1 MRCFFGGKALHWLR
15 FGAAGAYGKLLS
27 AGVKAVRRL
36 GSRRRHETSD
46 IRFAGNRA
54 VDFEEPGHDMY
65 TAIALLASRR
75 E

>member
-1 MRCFFGGKALHWLR
+1 MFLVERQLDSLR

-36 GSRRRHETSD
+36 GSRRRHEAYD
-46 IRFAGNRA
+46 ICFARNRV
-54 VDFEEPGHDMY
+54 VDIEEPGHDMY
-65 TAIALLASRR
+65 VAIALLAARR